1 MFTGSLMQCMMHAKR
16 RVEMEIH
23 IGDRKI
29 GKGHPVFIIAEIS
42 ANHLGNYDIAANI
55 IRAAKK
61 SGADAIKLQTYT
73 PDTMTIDCDSDI
85 FTIAEGTLW
94 DGSTF
99 YDLYKDAQTPWEWHA
114 DLKEIAEDEG
124 LIFFSTPFDPSAVDF
139 LEELDVPAFKIASFE
154 ITDIPLIEYVASK
167 GKPILISTGI
177 ATLCD
182 IEEAVLA
189 CRRMGNDQIVL
200 LKCTSAYPAPIE
212 EANLRTI
219 PHMAEAFKTISGL
232 SDHTTDI
239 AVPVAAAAIGASVIE
254 KHFTLD
260 RSAGGPDAP
269 FSLEPDEFSQ
279 MVCAIRNAEHALGS
293 IQYDLTDKMKQ
304 NRVFAR
310 SLFVVKDIQKGE
322 TFTKENVRSIR
333 PGNGMHPKNLKYI
346 LDKKARIPLKK
357 GTPLDWRM
365 IENR

>member
-1 MFTGSLMQCMMHAKR
+1 
-16 RVEMEIH
+16 MEIQ
-23 IGDRKI
+23 IRERKI
-29 GKGHPVFIIAEIS
+29 GTGHPTFIIAEMS
-42 ANHLGNYDIAANI
+42 ANHLGNFDTAVEI
-55 IRAAKK
+55 IRSAKQ

-73 PDTMTIDCDSDI
+73 PETMTIDCDSEL
-85 FTIAEGTLW
+85 FTISEGTIW
-94 DGSTF
+94 DGRTF
-99 YDLYKDAQTPWEWHA
+99 YDLYTEAQTPWEWHA
-114 DLKEIAEDEG
+114 DLKKIAEDEG
-124 LIFFSTPFDPSAVDF
+124 LIFFSTAFDPSAVDF
-139 LEELDVPAFKIASFE
+139 LEELDIPAYKIASFE

-189 CRRMGNDQIVL
+189 CRRMGNDQIIL

-219 PHMAEAFKTISGL
+219 PHMAEAFNTISGL
-232 SDHTTDI
+232 SDHTTGI
-239 AVPVAAAAIGASVIE
+239 AVPAAAVAIGASVIE

-279 MVCAIRNAEHALGS
+279 MTCAIRNGERALGT
-293 IQYDLTDKMKQ
+293 IRYDLTDKMQQ

-310 SLFVVKDIQKGE
+310 SLFVVEDIQKGE

-333 PGNGMHPKNLKYI
+333 PGNGMHPKNLIYI
-346 LDKKARIPLKK
+346 LDKKAKIPLKK